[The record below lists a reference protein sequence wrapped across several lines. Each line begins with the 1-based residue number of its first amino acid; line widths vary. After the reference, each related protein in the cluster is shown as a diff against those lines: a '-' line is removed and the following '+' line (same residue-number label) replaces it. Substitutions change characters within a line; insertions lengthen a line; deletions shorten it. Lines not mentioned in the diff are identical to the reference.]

1 MKQNI
6 HRGRDE
12 LSGIGVSPDG
22 NRVYVS
28 GIGDDVI
35 SVIDTHSFDV
45 ISQIKVGQGPHG
57 IRTSSDGSTLYVAVT
72 QTNEI
77 VEIDTE
83 KLEII
88 NSLKTGNMPFWIA
101 IPNNP

>member
-1 MKQNI
+1 M
-6 HRGRDE
+6 
-12 LSGIGVSPDG
+12 P
-22 NRVYVS
+22 S

-35 SVIDTHSFDV
+35 SVIDTQSLEV
-45 ISQIKVGQGPHG
+45 ISQIKVGKGPHG
-57 IRTSSDGSTLYVAVT
+57 IRTSSDSSTLYIAVT

-83 KLEII
+83 HLEIT

-101 IPNNP
+101 ISGNS